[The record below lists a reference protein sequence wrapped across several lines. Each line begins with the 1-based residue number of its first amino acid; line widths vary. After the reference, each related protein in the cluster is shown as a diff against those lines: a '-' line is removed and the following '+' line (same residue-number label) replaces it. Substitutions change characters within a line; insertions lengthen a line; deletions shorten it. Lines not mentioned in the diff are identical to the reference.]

1 MLGVVILISG
11 RGSNMQAIIDADI
24 PSLTVRAVISNRV
37 DAAGLHYAQN
47 KGITTH
53 VLAHEN
59 YPDRMTFDRALQ
71 TCIDQYAPGAVVLAG
86 FMRILGR
93 EFVQH
98 YAGHLFNIHPS
109 LLPDFKGLDT
119 HKRVLEARCR
129 EHGASVHFVTEDLD
143 GGPVIA
149 QIKVPVLPE
158 DTEEILATRVLAKEH
173 YLYPKVLQQFAA
185 GEFYLRDGQVIWTQK

>member
-1 MLGVVILISG
+1 MLNVVILISG
-11 RGSNMQAIIDADI
+11 RGSNMQAIVETED
-24 PSLTVRAVISNRV
+24 SLLAVRAIVSNRA
-37 DAAGLHYAQN
+37 DAAGLRYAQAKN
-47 KGITTH
+47 ITTH
-53 VLAHEN
+53 VLSHHDYA
-59 YPDRMTFDRALQ
+59 DRTAFDRALQ
-71 TCIDQYAPGAVVLAG
+71 ACIDQYAPDAVVLAG

-98 YAGHLFNIHPS
+98 YAGRLFNIHPS

-119 HKRVLEARCR
+119 HRRVLEAGCR

-149 QIKVPVLPE
+149 QVKVPILPNDTE
-158 DTEEILATRVLAKEH
+158 DTLATRVLAKEH

-185 GEFYLRDGQVIWTQK
+185 GEFYLHNGQVVWTQK